1 MEKQQIKNKLLKL
14 ACGKRQKEEPLY
26 SRLEEE
32 NQLIFNEYTSSKRK
46 IFCCFPPS
54 DQHKGSPCVDL
65 GLIYPR
71 RHSCDLWGQ
80 SVTEQTGTDR
90 NRKWCYCKRWEYPN
104 CEKVQLTTTWIV
116 CCWGVKTK
124 MSECISKE
132 KKRKKERI
140 KNKVKPK
147 RSSKTLLV
155 FGDMQRQQKCIS
167 DGKQLQDISG
177 STAR

>member
-1 MEKQQIKNKLLKL
+1 M
-14 ACGKRQKEEPLY
+14 
-26 SRLEEE
+26 
-32 NQLIFNEYTSSKRK
+32 SSKRK

-80 SVTEQTGTDR
+80 SVTEQTRTDR
-90 NRKWCYCKRWEYPN
+90 NRKRCYCKRWEYPN

-132 KKRKKERI
+132 KKKEKRENKEQGETKAI
-140 KNKVKPK
+140 KQNIIGIWWHATATEMHQWW
-147 RSSKTLLV
+147 KTTAGYHSL
-155 FGDMQRQQKCIS
+155 
-167 DGKQLQDISG
+167 SG